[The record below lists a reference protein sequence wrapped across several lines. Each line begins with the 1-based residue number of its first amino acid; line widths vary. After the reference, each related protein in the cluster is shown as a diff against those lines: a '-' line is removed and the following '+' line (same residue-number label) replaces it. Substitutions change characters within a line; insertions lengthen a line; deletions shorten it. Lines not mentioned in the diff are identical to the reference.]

1 MIHQAWPVNLLIE
14 EGFLTNEDNEELLKT
29 ILPEIDKFNGVP
41 EIFNRDIKIPNLFL
55 EDKPIIQKFK
65 AMVKNRLYQ
74 MLHAEGFI
82 DPDSLEIQVNA
93 FPRRFIKGMRARPHT
108 HRGID
113 YTSVYYL
120 DLEVTDEGKNT
131 CDNDDGRLLLI
142 DPIAQRSR
150 GLNHNMLIQLIPKPR
165 LFIMHPSY
173 VFHESEMY
181 KGDKDRILIVVN
193 AKVKDRQQADSFITI

>member
-1 MIHQAWPVNLLIE
+1 MIYKEWPVNLLIE
-14 EGFLTNEDNEELLKT
+14 EDFLTNEDNHELLKAV
-29 ILPEIDKFNGVP
+29 LPEIDKFDGIP
-41 EIFNRDIKIPNLFL
+41 EIFNKDIKIPNLFL
-55 EDKPIIQKFK
+55 EGKPIIQKFK
-65 AMVKNRLYQ
+65 TMVKNRLYQ

-93 FPRRFIKGMRARPHT
+93 FPRRFTKGMRARPHT

-120 DLEVTDEGKNT
+120 DLEVTDKGNDT
-131 CDNDDGRLLLI
+131 CDSDDGRLLLL

-150 GLNHNMLIQLIPKPR
+150 GLNHNMLVSLIPKPR
-165 LFIMHPSY
+165 LFVMHPSY

-181 KGDKDRILIVVN
+181 KGNKDRILIVIN

>member
-1 MIHQAWPVNLLIE
+1 MIYKEWPVNLLIE
-14 EGFLTNEDNEELLKT
+14 EDFLTDEDNHELLKAV
-29 ILPEIDKFNGVP
+29 LPEIDKFDGIP
-41 EIFNRDIKIPNLFL
+41 EIFNKDIKIPNLFL

-65 AMVKNRLYQ
+65 TMVKNRLYQ

-93 FPRRFIKGMRARPHT
+93 FPRRFTKGMRARPHT

-120 DLEVTDEGKNT
+120 DLEVTDKGNDT
-131 CDNDDGRLLLI
+131 CDSDDGRLLLL

-150 GLNHNMLIQLIPKPR
+150 GLNHNMLVSLIPKPR
-165 LFIMHPSY
+165 LFVMHPSY

-181 KGDKDRILIVVN
+181 KGNKDRILIVIN